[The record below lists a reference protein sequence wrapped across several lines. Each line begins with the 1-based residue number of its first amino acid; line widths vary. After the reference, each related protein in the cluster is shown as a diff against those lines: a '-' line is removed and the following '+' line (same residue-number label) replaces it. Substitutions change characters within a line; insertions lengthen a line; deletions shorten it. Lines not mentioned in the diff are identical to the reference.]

1 MKGKQLHEVIAQ
13 GMPKVASLSFGS
25 GGSAPAPA
33 GGAAPAKGPAAPAK
47 KEEEPPKEEE
57 NVSMGG
63 LFD

>member
-1 MKGKQLHEVIAQ
+1 
-13 GMPKVASLSFGS
+13 MPKVASLSFGS